1 MLLLAGFFGK
11 TLNLKIAFLEA
22 KPGLTPPLR
31 RSKLVFVYFCFLSPF
46 NPQDIPHCVL
56 LFAPW

>member
-22 KPGLTPPLR
+22 KPGLTPPPLEEQIG
-31 RSKLVFVYFCFLSPF
+31 FCLFLFPVA
-46 NPQDIPHCVL
+46 I
-56 LFAPW
+56 